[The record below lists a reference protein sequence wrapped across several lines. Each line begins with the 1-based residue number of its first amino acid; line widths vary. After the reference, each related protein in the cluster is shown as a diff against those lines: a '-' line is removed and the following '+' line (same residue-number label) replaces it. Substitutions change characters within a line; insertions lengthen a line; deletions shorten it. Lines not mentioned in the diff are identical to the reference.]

1 MLQGK
6 GRPRERLEDVSVQVW
21 RLLPD
26 TPLGGEG
33 APTGDSRSLVI
44 QLLSWK

>member
-21 RLLPD
+21 RLLFD
-26 TPLGGEG
+26 TPLGEKVLRPVTRG
-33 APTGDSRSLVI
+33 L
-44 QLLSWK
+44 